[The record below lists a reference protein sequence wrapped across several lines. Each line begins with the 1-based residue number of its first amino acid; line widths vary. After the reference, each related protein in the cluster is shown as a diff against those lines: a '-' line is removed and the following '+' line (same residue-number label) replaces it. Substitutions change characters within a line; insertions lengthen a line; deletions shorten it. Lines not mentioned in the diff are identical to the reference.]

1 MCEGGPRTVGLTRLI
16 DREDEMGELQRAVS
30 ANRVVAITG
39 ISGVGKTRLA
49 VEVAARLSG
58 EYRGGVGFVD
68 LGIVAEPVLVP
79 SAISYQL
86 GFADR
91 AERSTIA
98 ILMDSLAV
106 RTMLIVLDSCGHLL
120 PACESL
126 ITALRDAAPQSTIL
140 VTSRE
145 AIGIAGELAFNVR
158 PLPADHE
165 AGTLFAERARIAWP
179 SFGITND
186 NQTPIAEICRRLCG
200 IPGAIELAAARTRTM
215 SVSETRDSL
224 LDWFRLLTGGPYRV
238 VRGMDTM
245 LNTVAWSYRLSSE
258 PERILLRRLAVMRG
272 GFTLDAAQSVGVSE
286 ELNPDQ
292 IEGYLSLLADN
303 SLVQTE
309 EIGGTIRYRLS
320 EAVGDYALEKLADSG
335 EADAVRER
343 YWRHYTAKADALTEH
358 RAKQLTHF
366 SAGDFANLHA
376 AATWHSEAL
385 DTSA

>member
-1 MCEGGPRTVGLTRLI
+1 MCEGCPRRVRPTRLI

-30 ANRVVAITG
+30 ANRVVTITG

-49 VEVAARLSG
+49 AEVAARLSG
-58 EYRGGVGFVD
+58 EYRDGVGLVD
-68 LGIVAEPVLVP
+68 LGIVAEPEMVP

-86 GFADR
+86 GLADR
-91 AERSTIA
+91 AERTTIA
-98 ILMDSLAV
+98 TLMDSLAARRILV
-106 RTMLIVLDSCGHLL
+106 MLDSCGHLL

-126 ITALRDAAPQSTIL
+126 ITALRDATPNSTIL
-140 VTSRE
+140 ATSRE
-145 AIGIAGELAFNVR
+145 AIGLAGELAFNVR

-165 AGTLFAERARIAWP
+165 AGTLFAERARIASP

-186 NQTPIAEICRRLCG
+186 NQMPIAEICRRLCG

-215 SVSETRDSL
+215 SASEIRDSL
-224 LDWFRLLTGGPYRV
+224 LDWFRLLTGDPWRV

-245 LNTVAWSYRLSSE
+245 LNTVAWSYRLSTE
-258 PERILLRRLAVMRG
+258 PERILLRRLAVIRG
-272 GFTLDAAQSVGVSE
+272 GFTLDAAQSVGVSK
-286 ELNPDQ
+286 ELNLDQ
-292 IEGYLSLLADN
+292 IEGYLSLLSDN

-320 EAVGDYALEKLADSG
+320 EAVGDYLLEKLAASG

-343 YWRHYTAKADALTEH
+343 YWHHYTAKADAVTEH
-358 RAKQLTHF
+358 RGKQLTHL
-366 SAGDFANLHA
+366 SASDFANLHA

-385 DTSA
+385 D